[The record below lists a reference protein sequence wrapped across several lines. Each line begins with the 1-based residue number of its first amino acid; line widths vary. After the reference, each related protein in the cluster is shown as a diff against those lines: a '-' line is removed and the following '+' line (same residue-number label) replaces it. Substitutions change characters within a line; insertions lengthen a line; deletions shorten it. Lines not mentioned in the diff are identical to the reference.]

1 MQPAPAIDE
10 TSAHGPVAEADL
22 AQHLPRLHRI
32 ARRMLGCDH
41 LAADAVQESLVT
53 LWRQPIAPAQQPG
66 QLPEQLLGWLIRTV
80 VHRCQHLRRTAERR
94 QHYEHIASC
103 HCELHQGCDNPLHIA
118 IAHETS
124 EQLAAAVDTLPES
137 QRVALLLYEQTGLDY
152 EGIAKRLALPVG
164 TVRSRLSRART
175 TVQAA
180 LRRHLS
186 CE

>member
-10 TSAHGPVAEADL
+10 TSAHGSVAKADL

-32 ARRMLGCDH
+32 ARRMLGCNH
-41 LAADAVQESLVT
+41 LAADAVQECLVT
-53 LWRQPIAPAQQPG
+53 LWQQPIAHA
-66 QLPEQLLGWLIRTV
+66 QLPAQLLGWLIRTV
-80 VHRCQHLRRTAERR
+80 VHRCRHLRRTAERR
-94 QHYEHIASC
+94 QHHEHIASC

-152 EGIAKRLALPVG
+152 EGIANRLALPVG

-180 LRRHLS
+180 LQRHLS